1 MEIKEDSEINHEIDL
16 KNKEVNND
24 DYVDERK
31 KKLSDL
37 KDKLNTLRKKNE
49 ALTSKHTKYP
59 TTYNNNKNKRKKIEL
74 NNDISVN
81 KDITNKKKK
90 VDHVSDDNRVLE
102 YLTASERVKDR
113 KTLVE
118 EELYKSKI
126 ERKINSALESREF
139 DTAVK
144 LSDEL
149 YQFNENL
156 KLEKLNNITK
166 ETKRLQAEGNTKK
179 KVKLSWGFDPKER
192 WERKGNM

>member
-1 MEIKEDSEINHEIDL
+1 
-16 KNKEVNND
+16 
-24 DYVDERK
+24 
-31 KKLSDL
+31 
-37 KDKLNTLRKKNE
+37 
-49 ALTSKHTKYP
+49 
-59 TTYNNNKNKRKKIEL
+59 
-74 NNDISVN
+74 
-81 KDITNKKKK
+81 
-90 VDHVSDDNRVLE
+90 
-102 YLTASERVKDR
+102 
-113 KTLVE
+113 
-118 EELYKSKI
+118 
-126 ERKINSALESREF
+126 LESREF